1 MATTSI
7 SVTDAENFAK
17 RLRDLIPK
25 DLINKFY
32 TQKPKKFDAGPDSMD
47 AAGWLEAIVGDRSN
61 AMPAH
66 LEYLDK
72 VFEGLADAIETL
84 AATLTGTDADNA
96 AALYALQMW
105 VEDVNATKATPLPPG
120 LKTNYESNDTGG
132 NPELGW
138 AIDSDGTVSLGQVS
152 VNLDRDNRPNPGL
165 FNDLADVYKEAGWKN
180 EMPWSPKVDVSFTDS
195 AS

>member
-7 SVTDAENFAK
+7 SVTDAENIAK
-17 RLRDLIPK
+17 RLRGLIPK

-32 TQKPKKFDAGPDSMD
+32 TQKPKSFDAGPDSMD
-47 AAGWLEAIVGDRSN
+47 AAGWLAATVGDRSN

-72 VFEGLADAIETL
+72 VFESLADAIETL

-105 VEDVNATKATPLPPG
+105 VEDVNAAKVTPLPPG
-120 LKTNYESNDTGG
+120 LKTDYESKDTGG
-132 NPELGW
+132 NPKLAWEIG
-138 AIDSDGTVSLGQVS
+138 DGRVSLDNVS
-152 VNLDRDNRPNPGL
+152 VNLDRDNRPNSSL
-165 FNDLADVYKEAGWKN
+165 FDDLAGVYKDAGWKG
-180 EMPWSPKVDVSFTDS
+180 EMPWSSKVDVSFSNS